1 MQKTYLA
8 FCSVCC
14 ATLLALT
21 TVGQANQTRPDN
33 PAPHIRAVN
42 YHDLEKYGCGYVTTY
57 DKDRVKYIA
66 VKTIL
71 VYKDGTE
78 SHDYIPQVFHTNE
91 KAYGQCGAWMDNVQR
106 TLDLGK

>member
-1 MQKTYLA
+1 M
-8 FCSVCC
+8 
-14 ATLLALT
+14 
-21 TVGQANQTRPDN
+21 VGWANQTRPDN
-33 PAPHIRAVN
+33 ATSHIRAVN
-42 YHDLEKYGCGYVTTY
+42 YADLAKYGCGYVTTY

-78 SHDYIPQVFHTNE
+78 SHDYIPQVFHTNA
-91 KAYGQCGAWMDNVQR
+91 KAKEACGQFEDNVQR